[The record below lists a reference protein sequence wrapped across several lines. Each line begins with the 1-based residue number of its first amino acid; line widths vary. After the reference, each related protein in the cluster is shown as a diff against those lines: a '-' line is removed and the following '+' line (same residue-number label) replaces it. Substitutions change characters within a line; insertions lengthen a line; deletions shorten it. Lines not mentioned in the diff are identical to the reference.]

1 MVSQSF
7 AMASPSPG
15 ILDSRERSATVK
27 GPAMAYKRRLDD
39 RGDLRRASGRA
50 EHRAVPVT
58 ALRSPR
64 SFRDRF
70 PHPHALV
77 TINGFT
83 CKRILE
89 PGDALPER
97 PCPRLRRLPAS

>member
-1 MVSQSF
+1 MDLALVTFAVEKEFLSWRRRMVSQSF

-39 RGDLRRASGRA
+39 RGDLSRASGRA
-50 EHRAVPVT
+50 DHRAVPVT

-70 PHPHALV
+70 PDPHALV
-77 TINGFT
+77 TIQ
-83 CKRILE
+83 
-89 PGDALPER
+89 
-97 PCPRLRRLPAS
+97 